1 MSTPDAGLPD
11 KAQDK
16 TVPAGD
22 THDTVD
28 AKTKR
33 LSSEEA
39 SQHEDASEAQMTD
52 GEEAS
57 GYGH

>member
-1 MSTPDAGLPD
+1 MSTPDTGQPD
-11 KAQDK
+11 KAQDT

-22 THDTVD
+22 PRETVD
-28 AKTKR
+28 EETKR

-52 GEEAS
+52 GEEAG